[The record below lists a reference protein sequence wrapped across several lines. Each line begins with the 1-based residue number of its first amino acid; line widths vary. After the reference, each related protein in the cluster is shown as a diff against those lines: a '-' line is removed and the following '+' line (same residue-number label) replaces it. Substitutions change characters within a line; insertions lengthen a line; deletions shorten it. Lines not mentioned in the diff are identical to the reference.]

1 MVVVQ
6 SGVKCYADVVVCDL
20 EEAEVLLVSILG
32 QKSHVDVMGAKLIT
46 RKAVTLIT
54 PEGNVFEDFKFSY
67 VSKVK
72 GIQANLPAGLA
83 HAVVKSLDDY
93 IVVPTGAES
102 LAKKILA
109 MRAKERLP
117 FLLEWKDWLWD
128 YMLEEGYLRKVYSY
142 GCLAFRFSFPE
153 NFREIVCEAV
163 KTKEL
168 Q

>member
-1 MVVVQ
+1 MVVIQ

-20 EEAEVLLVSILG
+20 RESEILLVSILG

-54 PEGNVFEDFKFSY
+54 PNVFEDFQFSY
-67 VSKVK
+67 VSTVK
-72 GIQANLPAGLA
+72 GAQTTLPAGLA

-93 IVVPTGAES
+93 IVVPAGAES

-109 MRAKERLP
+109 MRAKEKLP

>member
-20 EEAEVLLVSILG
+20 ENGEVLLLSLLG
-32 QKSHVDVMGAKLIT
+32 LKSQVDVLSAKAIT
-46 RKAVTLIT
+46 RKAITVIT
-54 PEGNVFEDFKFSY
+54 PEGNVFEDFQFSY
-67 VSKVK
+67 VSTVK
-72 GIQANLPAGLA
+72 GAQTTLPAGLA

-128 YMLEEGYLRKVYSY
+128 YMLEERYLRKIYSY

>member
-1 MVVVQ
+1 MVVIQ

-20 EEAEVLLVSILG
+20 EEADILLVSILG
-32 QKSHVDVMGAKLIT
+32 QKSLVDVMGAKLIT

-72 GIQANLPAGLA
+72 GVQANLPAGLA
-83 HAVVKSLDDY
+83 HAVVKSFDDY
-93 IVVPTGAES
+93 IVTGEEL
-102 LAKKILA
+102 LAKEILA
-109 MRAKERLP
+109 LKAKESLP
-117 FLLEWKDWLWD
+117 FLIEWKGWLWD

-153 NFREIVCEAV
+153 NFREIVREAV

>member
-20 EEAEVLLVSILG
+20 ESEEILLLSLLG
-32 QKSHVDVMGAKLIT
+32 LKSQVDVLSAKAIT
-46 RKAVTLIT
+46 RKAITVIT

-83 HAVVKSLDDY
+83 HAVVKSLDGY

>member
-20 EEAEVLLVSILG
+20 EEMEILLVSILG
-32 QKSHVDVMGAKLIT
+32 QKSYVDVMGAKLIT

-54 PEGNVFEDFKFSY
+54 PEGDTLEDFNFSY
-67 VSKVK
+67 ASEVK
-72 GIQANLPAGLA
+72 GTQVNLPAGLA

-128 YMLEEGYLRKVYSY
+128 YMLEEGYLRKIYSY

-153 NFREIVCEAV
+153 NFREVICEAV
-163 KTKEL
+163 KTGEL